1 MALKII
7 CKASATTKELEHAL
21 NESKILSKLTH
32 PNIIKL
38 IDFFDLE
45 LAIILVLP
53 LMDCSLDKYLELQTT
68 KISEK
73 EAL

>member
-38 IDFFDLE
+38 IDFFDSE